1 VRLQTLMEGRIQFKV
16 GAEDRRLLDELAL
29 QARDNPR
36 ARHSAISIA
45 DVLIPLI
52 EAWCRSPR
60 RSRGARIQGKPER
73 VDLRLNFPQTLICR
87 KFAGMLQE
95 RGEKNASAVLRAI
108 LHDHIDPKRIQLQA
122 DVRRR
127 EKATKQRQYRAAR
140 RISIADAIEL
150 FLPELGERY
159 TARAA
164 EQADRDADAL
174 FKLGRQLACHLATIM
189 RAKKHHDPRFWKTTY
204 QFADKFVGILGWTLP
219 KASVSQEEAGSD
231 FVPLIRRARD
241 N

>member
-1 VRLQTLMEGRIQFKV
+1 MEGRIQFKV

-29 QARDNPR
+29 QARDNRR

-73 VDLRLNFPQTLICR
+73 VDLRLKFPQTLICR
-87 KFAGMLQE
+87 KFAEMLQE

-108 LHDHIDPKRIQLQA
+108 LHDHIHPKRSQLQA

-127 EKATKQRQYRAAR
+127 EKATKQRQYRTAR

-164 EQADRDADAL
+164 EQVDRDAKAL
-174 FKLGRQLACHLATIM
+174 FKLGRQLACHLATI
-189 RAKKHHDPRFWKTTY
+189 KYDDPRIGKATR
-204 QFADKFVGILGWTLP
+204 QFADEFVGKLGFALF
-219 KASVSQEEAGSD
+219 KDSVSREE
-231 FVPLIRRARD
+231 
-241 N
+241 